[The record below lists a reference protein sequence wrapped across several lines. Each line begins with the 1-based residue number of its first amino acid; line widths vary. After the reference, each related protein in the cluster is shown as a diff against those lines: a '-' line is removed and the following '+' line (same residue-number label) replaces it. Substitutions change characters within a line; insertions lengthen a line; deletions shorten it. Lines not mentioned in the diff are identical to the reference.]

1 MFFDALHPGIE
12 NSTRVVLKI
21 GGSILRRGETLLPV
35 LEVVA
40 RARRPLVVVP
50 GGGSFADAVREAQQR
65 LGFSDR
71 TAHQMAILALHQN
84 ALMIAERVPELR
96 KLEAIEDIEHGLL
109 QGQKLVWLPLREC
122 EADAALPATWQA
134 TSDAIAARL
143 ACRLGGLPLVFM
155 KSRSPQGH
163 RNPANLASE
172 ELIDPVCTNILERS
186 GSPFT
191 IIEAGQPSVLAK
203 LLGVDAS
210 VDAQPR
216 A

>member
-21 GGSILRRGETLLPV
+21 GGSISRRAETLLPV

-50 GGGSFADAVREAQQR
+50 GGGSFADGVREAQQR

-155 KSRSPQGH
+155 KSRSPQGR

-172 ELIDPVCTNILERS
+172 ELIDPVCANILERS

>member
-12 NSTRVVLKI
+12 NSKRVVLKI
-21 GGSILRRGETLLPV
+21 GGSILRRAETLLPV

-84 ALMIAERVPELR
+84 ALMITEQVPKLR

-163 RNPANLASE
+163 RNPGSLASE
-172 ELIDPVCTNILERS
+172 ELIDPVCANILERS

-210 VDAQPR
+210 VDAKPR